1 MRNRIG
7 GMPAPDTLTALE
19 ADLARDL
26 RLMNYPPAAW
36 VVEIQAGDG
45 RPVCDVI
52 VAGAGM
58 LGLTVAFALRRQGI
72 ARVRVLDQAEEGLEG
87 PWITYAR
94 MITLRSPNHLSGP
107 VLGLPNLTFR
117 AWYEA
122 QHGEASWGELGKIP
136 RGMWMDYLVWYRR
149 VLDLPVEN
157 GVQLE
162 AITPASHGLDLTL
175 RHADGRTEQAATRKL
190 ILATGREGQ
199 ARARIPAPFA
209 PYLGQQ
215 VSHTIHEIDFVTLAG
230 KDVAVIGLGASALDN
245 AACALEAGARQVTVL
260 ARTPTVPRINKA
272 KGIVYGGFTHGF
284 PTLPPEWRVKLL
296 DYVSSY
302 RVAPPRDTLLRVF
315 RHENAVLSLDSP
327 VRSASLDDGRLQLE
341 LPERSLTVDHVILGT
356 GFAIDLSAP
365 AELADYAPLIRTHA
379 DLLADHATPAQ
390 AEWLAFP
397 ALSSSFQFV
406 EREPG
411 SAAFLQD
418 IYCFTYA
425 AAMTHGN
432 VSGDIPAVSEGAER
446 LAQGMAGDFFSANLT
461 DHWQAMLDFE
471 DPELF
476 GDELPADTPWSPP
489 LPKG

>member
-1 MRNRIG
+1 
-7 GMPAPDTLTALE
+7 MPIPTSLRVLE

-26 RLMNYPPAAW
+26 RLLNFPPANW
-36 VVEIQAGDG
+36 VPEARTEDG
-45 RPVCDVI
+45 RAVQDVI
-52 VAGAGM
+52 VAGGGM
-58 LGLTVAFALRRQGI
+58 LGLTVSFALRRQGVGRLRI
-72 ARVRVLDQAEEGLEG
+72 LDRSAPGREG
-87 PWITYAR
+87 PWVTYAR
-94 MITLRSPNHLSGP
+94 MNTLRSPNHLTGP

-122 QHGEASWGELGKIP
+122 QHGEAAWDQLGKIP
-136 RGMWMDYLVWYRR
+136 RRMWMDYLVWYRH

-157 GVQLE
+157 GVRLE
-162 AITPASHGLDLTL
+162 KIAPAAHGLDLTL
-175 RHADGRTEQAATRKL
+175 RHASGETETAATRKL

-199 ARARIPAPFA
+199 ARPRIPAPFA
-209 PYLGQQ
+209 PYLGER
-215 VSHTIHEIDFVTLAG
+215 VSHTADAIDFAALAG

-260 ARTPTVPRINKA
+260 ARAPAVPRINKA

-284 PTLPPEWRVKLL
+284 PTLPPEWRLRLL
-296 DYVSSY
+296 DYIASY
-302 RVAPPRDTLLRVF
+302 RVAPPHDTVLRVF
-315 RHENAVLSLDSP
+315 GHDNAALWLDSP
-327 VRSASLDDGRLQLE
+327 VRSVSQADGRLRLVT
-341 LPERSLTVDHVILGT
+341 PNRVLTVDHVILGT

-365 AELADYAPLIRTHA
+365 PELREHAPLIRTHA
-379 DLLADHATPAQ
+379 DLLAGVASPAQ

-397 ALSSSFQFV
+397 ALSPSFHFL

-411 SAAFLQD
+411 RAPYLND

-446 LAQGMAGDFFSANLT
+446 LVHGLAGDLFRLNL
-461 DHWQAMLDFE
+461 DRHWQAMQDFE

-476 GDELPADTPWSPP
+476 GDELPEGTPWHPP
-489 LPKG
+489 VA

>member
-1 MRNRIG
+1 
-7 GMPAPDTLTALE
+7 
-19 ADLARDL
+19 
-26 RLMNYPPAAW
+26 MNYPPAAW
-36 VVEIQAGDG
+36 VPKIQASDG
-45 RPVCDVI
+45 RAVADVI
-52 VAGAGM
+52 VTGAGM

-72 ARVRVLDQAEEGLEG
+72 ARVRVLDQAEAGREG
-87 PWITYAR
+87 PWVTYAR
-94 MITLRSPNHLSGP
+94 MNTLRSPNHLTGP

-122 QHGEASWGELGKIP
+122 QHGEAAWAELGKIP
-136 RGMWMDYLVWYRR
+136 RGMWMDYLIWYRH

-157 GVQLE
+157 GVRLE
-162 AITPASHGLDLTL
+162 AIQPAAHGLDLAL
-175 RHADGRTEQAATRKL
+175 RHADGRIETAATRKL

-209 PYLGQQ
+209 PFLGQQ
-215 VSHTIHEIDFVTLAG
+215 VSHTAAEIDFARLAG

-260 ARTPTVPRINKA
+260 ARSPTVPRINKA

-284 PTLPPEWRVKLL
+284 PTLPPEWRLKLL

-302 RVAPPRDTLLRVF
+302 RVAPPRDTVLRVF
-315 RHENAVLSLDSP
+315 GHANAVLCLNSP
-327 VRSASLDDGRLQLE
+327 VRSAVLEGGRLRLE
-341 LPERSLTVDHVILGT
+341 TPAQALTVDHVILGT

-365 AELADYAPLIRTHA
+365 KELADYAPLIRTHA
-379 DLLADHATPAQ
+379 DLLADQATPSQ

-397 ALSSSFQFV
+397 ALSPSFQFT
-406 EREPG
+406 ERQAG
-411 SAAFLQD
+411 SAPWLRD

-446 LAQGMAGDFFSANLT
+446 LAQGMAGDFFRANLQQ
-461 DHWQAMLDFE
+461 HWQAMLDFE

-476 GDELPADTPWSPP
+476 GNELPDGTPWSPP
-489 LPKG
+489 LP